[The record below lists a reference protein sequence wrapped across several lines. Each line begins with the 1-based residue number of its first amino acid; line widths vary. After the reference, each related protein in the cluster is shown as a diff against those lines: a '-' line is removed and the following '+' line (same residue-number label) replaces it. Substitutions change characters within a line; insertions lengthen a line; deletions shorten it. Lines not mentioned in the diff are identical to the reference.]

1 MSGTI
6 GGLGN
11 LVLSLFDNVG
21 SSSSSDNLLSIV
33 YGNGASASAG
43 SNPIAALQ
51 SAEANSSQDIAQT
64 AAQPAVARDIATFR
78 SAVASATSPAS
89 LLQDQT
95 VLKVLLTANGL
106 GDQVNYPGLAR
117 KTLLSNP
124 DEPSSLANTLDDSN
138 WKSTTALYDFANK
151 GLSVLQNPQVI
162 NTLANGYAEVTWRNS
177 LDQTTPGLS
186 EALTFRSEASTIT
199 SALQILGDAT
209 MRKVVT
215 TALDIPEQIAFQD
228 LGAQQQAITS
238 KLDISRFQDPSFVES
253 FTQQYLLAAQQAASS
268 STGSGTNLDQLA
280 IASQGLVV

>member
-6 GGLGN
+6 GGLGS
-11 LVLSLFDNVG
+11 LVLSLFSDTG
-21 SSSSSDNLLSIV
+21 TSSSDNLLSIV
-33 YGNGASASAG
+33 YGNSGSSGAS
-43 SNPIAALQ
+43 SNPIAALN
-51 SAEANSSQDIAQT
+51 SAEANSSKDIAQT

-78 SAVASATSPAS
+78 SLVAKATSPAS

-106 GDQVNYPGLAR
+106 GDQVAYPALAK
-117 KTLLSNP
+117 KTLLS
-124 DEPSSLANTLDDSN
+124 DADDSKSLVNSLDDSN

-162 NTLANGYAEVTWRNS
+162 NTLANGYAEITWRNS

-199 SALQILGDAT
+199 SALQILGSGT
-209 MRKVVT
+209 LRKVVT
-215 TALDIPEQIAFQD
+215 TALNIPEQIAFQD

-238 KLDISRFQDPSFVES
+238 QLDISRFQDPSFVDS

-268 STGSGTNLDQLA
+268 SSSTPNLDQLA
-280 IASQGLVV
+280 ASAQGLIV

>member
-6 GGLGN
+6 GGLGS

-33 YGNGASASAG
+33 YGNSAGSAAG
-43 SNPIAALQ
+43 SNPIAALK

-64 AAQPAVARDIATFR
+64 AAQPAVAREIATFR
-78 SAVASATSPAS
+78 SLVASATSPAS

-106 GDQVNYPGLAR
+106 GDQVNYPALA
-117 KTLLSNP
+117 KKALLSNP
-124 DEPSSLANTLDDSN
+124 DSASSLANTLDDSN
-138 WKSTTALYDFANK
+138 WKATTALYDFANK

-199 SALQILGDAT
+199 SALQILGSAT
-209 MRKVVT
+209 LRKVVT
-215 TALDIPEQIAFQD
+215 TALGIPEQIAFQD

-238 KLDISRFQDPSFVES
+238 KVDISRFKDPSFVAS

-268 STGSGTNLDQLA
+268 SSSSPNLDQLA
-280 IASQGLVV
+280 ISAQGLVI

>member
-6 GGLGN
+6 GGLGS
-11 LVLSLFDNVG
+11 LVLSLFGDSG
-21 SSSSSDNLLSIV
+21 TSSSDNLLSTV
-33 YGNGASASAG
+33 YGNGGAAAAN
-43 SNPIAALQ
+43 SNPLAALK
-51 SAEANSSQDIAQT
+51 SAETNSSQEIAQT

-78 SAVASATSPAS
+78 NLVAKATSAAS

-106 GDQVNYPGLAR
+106 GDQVAYPALAR

-124 DEPSSLANTLDDSN
+124 DDAKSLANTLDDSN

-199 SALQILGDAT
+199 SALQILGSGT

-215 TALDIPEQIAFQD
+215 TALNIPQQIAFQD
-228 LGAQQQAITS
+228 LGAQQLAITS
-238 KLDISRFQDPSFVES
+238 KLDVSRFKDPAFVES

-268 STGSGTNLDQLA
+268 SNSTSNLDQLA
-280 IASQGLVV
+280 ASAQGLVV